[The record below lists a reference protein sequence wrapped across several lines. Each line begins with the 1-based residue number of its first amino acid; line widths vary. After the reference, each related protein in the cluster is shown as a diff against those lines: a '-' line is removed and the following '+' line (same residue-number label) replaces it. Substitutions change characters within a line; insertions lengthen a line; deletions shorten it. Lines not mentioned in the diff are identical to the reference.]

1 MLPTKKT
8 KLSLAIDAILLLT
21 SIAIFVGAILY
32 ISNLRYE
39 IRDREFELESEKLF
53 SSGLQSTKSILN
65 SSRDQLQQLDSF
77 FIQDQQTITYLNE
90 IETIANN
97 NNVEISL
104 DLSSA
109 VEPLENE
116 IARLG
121 TFDIQLNV
129 SGDFNDAMNF
139 LKEVAL
145 KNENIEISDL
155 ALNKSVTERVNENQ
169 PESEIG
175 QVVALEQTWNMSMK
189 LRLYQE
195 LS

>member
-169 PESEIG
+169 PESEID

>member
-8 KLSLAIDAILLLT
+8 KLSLLIDAVLLLG

-77 FIQDQQTITYLNE
+77 FIQDEQTIEYLND

-97 NNVEISL
+97 NNVAINL

-109 VEPLENE
+109 IEPLENE

-121 TFDIQLNV
+121 TFDIRLNV
-129 SGDFNDAMNF
+129 SGDFNNVMNF
-139 LKEVAL
+139 LRQVAL
-145 KNENIEISDL
+145 KDENIEISDL
-155 ALNKSVTERVNENQ
+155 ALNKSVAERVGENQ
-169 PESEIG
+169 PAAEIN
-175 QVVALEQTWNMSMK
+175 QPAVLEQTWNMS
-189 LRLYQE
+189 LTLTLYQE

>member
-8 KLSLAIDAILLLT
+8 KLSLLIDAVLLLG

-77 FIQDQQTITYLNE
+77 FIQDEQTIEYLND

-97 NNVEISL
+97 
-104 DLSSA
+104 
-109 VEPLENE
+109 
-116 IARLG
+116 
-121 TFDIQLNV
+121 
-129 SGDFNDAMNF
+129 
-139 LKEVAL
+139 
-145 KNENIEISDL
+145 
-155 ALNKSVTERVNENQ
+155 
-169 PESEIG
+169 
-175 QVVALEQTWNMSMK
+175 
-189 LRLYQE
+189 
-195 LS
+195 

>member
-8 KLSLAIDAILLLT
+8 KLSLLIDAVLLLG

-32 ISNLRYE
+32 ISNLRYK

-77 FIQDQQTITYLNE
+77 FIQDEQTIEYLND

-97 NNVEISL
+97 NNVAINL

-109 VEPLENE
+109 IEPLENE

-121 TFDIQLNV
+121 TFDIRLNV
-129 SGDFNDAMNF
+129 SGDFNNVMNF
-139 LKEVAL
+139 LRQVAL
-145 KNENIEISDL
+145 KDENIEISDL
-155 ALNKSVTERVNENQ
+155 ALNKSVAERVGENQ
-169 PESEIG
+169 PAAEIN
-175 QVVALEQTWNMSMK
+175 QPAVLEQTWNMS
-189 LRLYQE
+189 LTLTLYQE